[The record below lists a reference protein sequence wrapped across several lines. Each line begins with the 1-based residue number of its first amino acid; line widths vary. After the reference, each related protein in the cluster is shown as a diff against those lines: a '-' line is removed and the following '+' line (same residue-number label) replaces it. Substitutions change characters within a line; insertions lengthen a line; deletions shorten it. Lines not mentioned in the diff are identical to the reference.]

1 MLGVDVAHHR
11 FCQEELVTVGTVL
24 PGEGGLRRARPPC
37 VRQGHVG
44 GLARGPQG
52 PGGGGGRGGG
62 GEDGVWTLGHPGA
75 HRSNSR
81 RRCRLIR
88 PGKQNKKTRSR
99 L

>member
-24 PGEGGLRRARPPC
+24 PGEGGLRSARPPC

-62 GEDGVWTLGHPGA
+62 GEGGVCTL
-75 HRSNSR
+75 
-81 RRCRLIR
+81 
-88 PGKQNKKTRSR
+88 
-99 L
+99 

>member
-52 PGGGGGRGGG
+52 PGGGGGYKCNFHI
-62 GEDGVWTLGHPGA
+62 LCI
-75 HRSNSR
+75 SNFFEII
-81 RRCRLIR
+81 L
-88 PGKQNKKTRSR
+88 P
-99 L
+99 

>member
-1 MLGVDVAHHR
+1 M
-11 FCQEELVTVGTVL
+11 GTVL

-62 GEDGVWTLGHPGA
+62 GEGGVWTL
-75 HRSNSR
+75 
-81 RRCRLIR
+81 
-88 PGKQNKKTRSR
+88 
-99 L
+99 

>member
-1 MLGVDVAHHR
+1 MLGVDVAH
-11 FCQEELVTVGTVL
+11 QEELVTVGTVL

-52 PGGGGGRGGG
+52 PGGGGGQGGG

-75 HRSNSR
+75 HRSNS
-81 RRCRLIR
+81 
-88 PGKQNKKTRSR
+88 
-99 L
+99 